1 MIQNIIKGL
10 QVYSGAYALISKLK
24 LWKYFVIPMLISLV
38 VFILI
43 FVSSYTLSDN
53 LGEWI
58 ASIWVWETGKA
69 TITFISTL
77 IAGIIIFTL
86 GIIMFKHII
95 MALSSPFMSPVSEK
109 IESYYTGE
117 PAINITNATFSKQ
130 LVRSIR
136 IGLRNLA
143 KELIYTLP
151 ILLLKFIPVVNIFS
165 TALLFLVQ
173 SYYAGVSNMDY
184 TLERHFSYRESI
196 AFIKKHRG
204 LAIGNGIG
212 FLLLLFIPIIGV
224 ILVLPL
230 SVTSASIIAVDLL
243 FDDDEGEHIGFEP
256 FEIIENR

>member
-1 MIQNIIKGL
+1 
-10 QVYSGAYALISKLK
+10 
-24 LWKYFVIPMLISLV
+24 
-38 VFILI
+38 
-43 FVSSYTLSDN
+43 
-53 LGEWI
+53 
-58 ASIWVWETGKA
+58 
-69 TITFISTL
+69 
-77 IAGIIIFTL
+77 
-86 GIIMFKHII
+86 

-109 IESYYTGE
+109 IEEYYTGQ
-117 PAINITNATFSKQ
+117 PAENHTNTTFAKQ
-130 LVRSIR
+130 FVRSIR
-136 IGLRNLA
+136 IGVRNLA

-196 AFIKKHRG
+196 SFIKKHRG

-212 FLLLLFIPIIGV
+212 FLILLFIPVIGV

-230 SVTSASIIAVDLL
+230 SVTSATIITVDLL